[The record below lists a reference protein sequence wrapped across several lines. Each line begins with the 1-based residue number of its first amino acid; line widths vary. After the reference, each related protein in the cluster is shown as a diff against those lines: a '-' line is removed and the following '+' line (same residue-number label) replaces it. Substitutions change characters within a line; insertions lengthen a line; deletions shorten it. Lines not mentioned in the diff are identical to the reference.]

1 MQVGI
6 KIEKVKRK
14 RWESVNICGQSPAAG
29 DDSINYMLC
38 QVHIEAAL
46 SGLQRAPPQ
55 FLQIEPFLFFLF
67 LLSKGYLVQVSTY
80 KQSSFSVYEISVKDA
95 KPGQARETG
104 TVWLA

>member
-1 MQVGI
+1 MYV
-6 KIEKVKRK
+6 
-14 RWESVNICGQSPAAG
+14 VNLPQRVTTA
-29 DDSINYMLC
+29 SITCYVRFTLKPLYL
-38 QVHIEAAL
+38 VYK
-46 SGLQRAPPQ
+46 
-55 FLQIEPFLFFLF
+55 EPHLNSYKSNLFFFFLF